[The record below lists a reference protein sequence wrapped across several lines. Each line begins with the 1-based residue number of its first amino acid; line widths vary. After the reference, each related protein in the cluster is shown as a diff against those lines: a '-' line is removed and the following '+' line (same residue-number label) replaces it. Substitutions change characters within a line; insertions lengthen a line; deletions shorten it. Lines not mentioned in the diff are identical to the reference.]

1 MAADARADSRQ
12 GVRAASRERGW
23 GCRTPTPA
31 LLQWCAVALLLRIRV
46 AGVFGTPA
54 AGRTTFRLCVSQ
66 HRSRL
71 QIGDGA
77 LASLHPS
84 SLRSLLHHRLQV
96 CMASTAR
103 TFMAERAGIGRPAAL
118 QTGLA
123 CRPSTFGCACQGCE
137 SFAHTRCS
145 TAGARVRRMQ
155 TCTSS
160 EPMAMTGEQNG
171 NGCSSR

>member
-1 MAADARADSRQ
+1 MLEQTAAKACERLLGSEVGAAVPRRQ
-12 GVRAASRERGW
+12 RYYSGAPLH
-23 GCRTPTPA
+23 CF
-31 LLQWCAVALLLRIRV
+31 CAYVSPGFL
-46 AGVFGTPA
+46 FGTPA

-66 HRSRL
+66 HPSRL